1 MTFSTARTRLRREQK
16 GYAFVTFEE
25 RRLGASLSVN
35 SPQGTA
41 LRFVHNHFGCRLIHF
56 ELVVRFLDLRGV
68 LFQLGGERFYLLLL
82 LRDGCLQALNCL
94 IEHGLLGGIG
104 NGLGP
109 NAFGRRSTQVGSIG
123 GDRAQSAIG
132 INHHH
137 SGRGGGNRGTGDI
150 IDKAPVTFLA
160 KNTVHTRVVA
170 DDDIIVGGGDTRP
183 SHCAYGNVIARG
195 FAALERLIT
204 DRGVVVSGGIGN
216 ERFRTSGGV
225 EAAGG
230 IVHQRK
236 VGR

>member
-68 LFQLGGERFYLLLL
+68 LFQLGCERLYLLLL

-94 IEHGLLGGIG
+94 IEHGLLGGVG

-109 NAFGRRSTQVGSIG
+109 DAAFWRKSTQVGSIR
-123 GDRAQSAIG
+123 GDRAQSSIG
-132 INHHH
+132 IDYDH
-137 SGRGGGNRGTGDI
+137 SRRGG
-150 IDKAPVTFLA
+150 
-160 KNTVHTRVVA
+160 
-170 DDDIIVGGGDTRP
+170 
-183 SHCAYGNVIARG
+183 
-195 FAALERLIT
+195 
-204 DRGVVVSGGIGN
+204 
-216 ERFRTSGGV
+216 
-225 EAAGG
+225 
-230 IVHQRK
+230 
-236 VGR
+236 